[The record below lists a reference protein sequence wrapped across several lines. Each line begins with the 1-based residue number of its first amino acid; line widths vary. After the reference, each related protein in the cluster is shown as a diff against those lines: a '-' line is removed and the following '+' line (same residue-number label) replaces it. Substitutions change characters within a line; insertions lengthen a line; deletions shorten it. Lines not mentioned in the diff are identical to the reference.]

1 MRGGTSNRT
10 GPHGWFWQMRNT
22 RPVGALDASDGYQLF
37 AYSHLASL
45 AGARGATPCI
55 TAMCI
60 ALGRRKVE
68 IQTLPSFPR

>member
-22 RPVGALDASDGYQLF
+22 RPAGALYASDGYQLF

-45 AGARGATPCI
+45 AGA
-55 TAMCI
+55 
-60 ALGRRKVE
+60 
-68 IQTLPSFPR
+68 PSDMGLVLYPVPPK